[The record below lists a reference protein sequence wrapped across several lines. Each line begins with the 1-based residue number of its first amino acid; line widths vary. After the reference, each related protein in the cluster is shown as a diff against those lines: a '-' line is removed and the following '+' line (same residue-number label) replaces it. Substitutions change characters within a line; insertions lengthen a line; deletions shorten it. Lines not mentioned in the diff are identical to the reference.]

1 MPREVRVTGINY
13 GSKWHTEDWAK
24 LPTFSTF
31 SNGACLFFFFFFFY
45 LRGIRKRSGKKHSR
59 GKARSLDGRHDFV
72 SGYETERNKSWRF
85 ALTLRDY
92 SYALRSCR
100 SGVFLLFSQFGFS
113 HLVSF

>member
-1 MPREVRVTGINY
+1 MPREVRVTEINY
-13 GSKWHTEDWAK
+13 GSKWHTEEWAK

-31 SNGACLFFFFFFFY
+31 SNGACLFFFFFY
-45 LRGIRKRSGKKHSR
+45 LRGIRKRPRKKHSR
-59 GKARSLDGRHDFV
+59 GKARSLDGRYDFV
-72 SGYETERNKSWRF
+72 SSYETERNKSWRF
-85 ALTLRDY
+85 ARTLRDY